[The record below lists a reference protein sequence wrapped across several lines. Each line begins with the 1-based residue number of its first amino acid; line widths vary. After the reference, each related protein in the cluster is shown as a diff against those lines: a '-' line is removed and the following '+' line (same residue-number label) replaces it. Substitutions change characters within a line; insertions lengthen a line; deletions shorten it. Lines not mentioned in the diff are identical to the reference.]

1 MTIEDTEI
9 DDVAEVDEALEKEA
23 LSMGW
28 QPKDKFP
35 GDPDKW
41 TDAATYVERG
51 KHLLPIISE
60 NNRRL
65 KNELLTTTKKLD
77 RITQDHE
84 KSLKILEA
92 HFAKIAKQAVEDTK
106 RTLKEQLREA
116 RENGD
121 VDLEVDTLEKIQELK
136 DSSATPEKQETPE
149 QPALSP
155 EFNRWQEEN
164 PWFGQDRERTDA
176 ILAIAKELRDSGNT
190 LQGRAFFEECTNQ
203 LESRQDARPTGR
215 VEANVRSGKTGRG
228 KSFADLPKEAKE
240 ACWSDVETLVGP
252 GKLYKTKSDWE
263 KAYAN
268 VYFGSDES

>member
-1 MTIEDTEI
+1 MDPNENEQ
-9 DDVAEVDEALEKEA
+9 VEVEEVDEAMEKEA

-41 TDAATYVERG
+41 TDAAAYVERG

-84 KSLKILEA
+84 KSLKVLEA
-92 HFAKIAKQAVEDTK
+92 HFAKVAKQAVEDTK

-155 EFNRWQEEN
+155 EFNSWQDEN

-176 ILAIAKELRDSGNT
+176 ILKIAKELRDSGNT

-203 LESRQDARPTGR
+203 LESMQDDRPTGR

-252 GKLYKTKSDWE
+252 GKLYKTKGDWE